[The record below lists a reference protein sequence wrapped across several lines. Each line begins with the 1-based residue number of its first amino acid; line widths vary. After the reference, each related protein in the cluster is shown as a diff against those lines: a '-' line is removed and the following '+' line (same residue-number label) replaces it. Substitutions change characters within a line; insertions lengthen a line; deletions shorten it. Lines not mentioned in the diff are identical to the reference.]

1 MAEIK
6 NISKFKKYLER
17 ARKLINAELDY
28 VNHLVEEATGL
39 VKSNDGVDAVEA
51 CFSCFVDDD
60 DITLAIVKL
69 LAREDNET
77 LL

>member
-17 ARKLINAELDY
+17 AKELINKELYY
-28 VNHLVEEATGL
+28 VDCLIEEATGL
-39 VKSNDGVDAVEA
+39 LKSNNDVEP
-51 CFSCFVDDD
+51 CFPCFVDDD
-60 DITLAIVKL
+60 DITLTIVKL

-77 LL
+77 LV